1 LLCGHDKG
9 TGKTILLFSKEK
21 KDLWPLAGYGNIAIY
36 RRDGG
41 GIIGA
46 SVKYIKVYK
55 GI

>member
-1 LLCGHDKG
+1 MLCGHDKG
-9 TGKTILLFSKEK
+9 TRKAILLFGKEK